1 MKYQRLGKTE
11 IKVSVICMGCW
22 AIAGDRTWG
31 PQRESD
37 SIRAIETALDV
48 GINFF
53 DTAEGYGN
61 GYSEEVLGKALS
73 HRRKDAVIATKV
85 SSSHLSPEKLT
96 WACENSLR
104 RLKTDY
110 IDLYQLHWPSRMV
123 PIEETL
129 EVMQKLKDEGKIR
142 AIGVCNF
149 GRRDLKEA
157 LAYSHIETDQLPY
170 SLLWRSIEYE
180 ILPTCLEN
188 EVGILCYSPLA
199 QGLLTGKFR
208 SPEEV
213 PDGRARTR
221 HFSGQRP
228 LARHGEKG
236 AERETFAAIEEIRK
250 ISEELSVPMN
260 ELALGWLLSRKG
272 VISVIAGARNAEQ
285 VRQNAR
291 AADLKLSSEVVDRL
305 TEVTE
310 TLKEKLG
317 PNPDMWQSESRIR

>member
-11 IKVSVICMGCW
+11 IKVSVVCMGCW

-31 PQRESD
+31 PQRESN
-37 SIRAIETALDV
+37 SIKAIETALDV
-48 GINFF
+48 GVNFF

-61 GYSEEVLGKALS
+61 GFSEEILGKALS
-73 HRRKDAVIATKV
+73 HRRKDAVITTKV
-85 SSSHLSPEKLT
+85 SSSHLSPEELT

-157 LAYSHIETDQLPY
+157 LACSHIETDQLPY

-188 EVGILCYSPLA
+188 KVGILCYSPLA

-236 AERETFAAIEEIRK
+236 VERETFAAIEEIRK
-250 ISEELSVPMN
+250 ISEELSIPMN
-260 ELALGWLLSRKG
+260 ELALGWLLSQKG
-272 VISVIAGARNAEQ
+272 VISVIVGARNAEQ

-291 AADLKLSSEVVDRL
+291 AAELKLSSETVERL

-310 TLKEKLG
+310 VLKEKLG